1 MRSVTCSVRIAV
13 LAGALVALAGGRA
26 AAQGLE
32 YGAKGGVNFATLSLH
47 ESVPVSFDT
56 RIGLVAGGF
65 VTWPLTSRWSV
76 QPEVLFSQKGATFD
90 DTGAAGR
97 IELDALDV
105 PILARYRFGRL
116 VAFGGPSLGFT
127 LEARQVLEFGDEE
140 ESVDIGEDIE
150 SLDFGIAAG
159 AAYEA
164 GRLSVE
170 GRYTFGLTNLN
181 AISADEESLVK
192 SRVFAV
198 LVGYKF

>member
-1 MRSVTCSVRIAV
+1 MRNVTCTIRIAV
-13 LAGALVALAGGRA
+13 LAGAVVGIAGGRA

-32 YGAKGGVNFATLSLH
+32 YGAKGGVNVATLALH
-47 ESVPVSFDT
+47 ESVPVSFDN

-65 VTWPLTSRWSV
+65 VTWPLGSRVSV

-105 PILARYRFGRL
+105 PILVRYRFGRL
-116 VAFGGPSLGFT
+116 IAFGGPSLGFT
-127 LEARQVLEFGDEE
+127 LRARQVLEFGDEE
-140 ESVDIGEDIE
+140 ESVDIRDDIE

-164 GRLSVE
+164 GRISVE

-181 AISADEESLVK
+181 TVSVDEEALVK
-192 SRVFAV
+192 TRVIAV
-198 LVGYKF
+198 LVGYRF